1 MNHKH
6 IFYAALTCR
15 LTSFVSLGVFLF
27 CLYKDLS
34 SDILLMSLG
43 LSFAAWVMSTAFVH
57 LYKQAVS
64 KQIIAMMIAKEN
76 AVEALEEDI
85 ENVKA
90 EYPNHPIFG
99 EIEDNQEDDN
109 E

>member
-27 CLYKDLS
+27 VIFKDLG
-34 SDILLMSLG
+34 DKLALMTLG
-43 LSFAAWVMSTAFVH
+43 ISFAAWVLSTAFVH
-57 LYKQAVS
+57 FYKEAVA
-64 KQIIAMMIAKEN
+64 KQIIAMMVARESAIESL
-76 AVEALEEDI
+76 VDEEED
-85 ENVKA
+85 VKA
-90 EYPNHPIFG
+90 KYPNHPIFG
-99 EIEDNQEDDN
+99 EIEENQEDQN